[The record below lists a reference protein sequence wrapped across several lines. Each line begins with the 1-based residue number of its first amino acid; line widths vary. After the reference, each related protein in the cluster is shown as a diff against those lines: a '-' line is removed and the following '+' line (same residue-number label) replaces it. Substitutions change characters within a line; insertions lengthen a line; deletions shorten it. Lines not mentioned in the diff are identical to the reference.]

1 MKKGRTSPETGKE
14 GVGGE
19 KKGENNKGRLQK

>member
-1 MKKGRTSPETGKE
+1 MKKGRTSPETVNE